1 MTQYDYDK
9 FVNRLF
15 SKVVSSSQ
23 HFNYE
28 ASNHPCAVEKR
39 GSAVEER
46 PRVGGFHVA
55 GTFAKSLMAGSVQGN
70 MTS

>member
-39 GSAVEER
+39 AQLSRRGRGLEGSMLLELLL
-46 PRVGGFHVA
+46 
-55 GTFAKSLMAGSVQGN
+55 SLSWQAAYKA
-70 MTS
+70 